1 MQEDK
6 RVDNDK
12 SNLKTGTHKSKITN
26 EDKINCSNETNNTN
40 GLKNAYK
47 SKNTNKSRS
56 KDKAE
61 HKTEKNKFG
70 EKSRLNINEIDE
82 KDIKS
87 TDLKTKKNKVIRL
100 LKYFIP
106 YIPLILLS
114 IVFALLI
121 NVAVIVKP
129 YIIKYV
135 IDDHLAVG
143 NYDLQAFRFAGIV
156 YFLVVVMGALFR
168 YLETYILTYVGQR
181 IMYDIRNQ
189 LFNHIQI
196 MSMRFFDKN
205 SSGRILTR
213 VTNDVEALNELFSGM
228 IVNIIR
234 DFIML
239 AGILAA
245 MFSMNVTLAFI
256 SMLSIPLIA
265 IVTFVYRKAARKN
278 FLKMKSMIGR
288 INGFLA
294 ENISGMKLVKIFY
307 REKEKYEELRKLDKE
322 YFATSLR
329 EVMLHG
335 LGRPIMEIINTVT
348 IALLIWYCTSRIGLN
363 QIEVGVIYAFIT
375 YSRQFFQPIN
385 DLADKYTSIQSAL
398 ISAERIF
405 EVMDNTEDMEVIN
418 KGLTV
423 RKLTGRVEFK
433 NVWFAYNEEEWVLRD
448 VNFVIEPGESVAFVG
463 ATGSGKSTI
472 INLIARFYDIQKGQ
486 ILIDGIDIKEYNLR
500 DLRRQIS
507 VVMQDVFLFSGDIK
521 SNIRLKNNSIT
532 NEDIREAAKLV
543 SADKFIASLP
553 GKYDEEVKER
563 GATFSTGQR
572 QLISFARAAAF
583 KPSIFILDE
592 ATASIDTETEQAIQK
607 AMANISGG
615 KTTIIIAH
623 RLSTIK
629 DCDKIIV
636 IKNGRIREMG
646 THSELMD
653 KKGIYNQLYQ
663 KQLNSQAAS

>member
-1 MQEDK
+1 ALAG
-6 RVDNDK
+6 RLSVGNIASFLTY
-12 SNLKTGTHKSKITN
+12 SNQFAKP
-26 EDKINCSNETNNTN
+26 
-40 GLKNAYK
+40 
-47 SKNTNKSRS
+47 
-56 KDKAE
+56 
-61 HKTEKNKFG
+61 
-70 EKSRLNINEIDE
+70 INEI
-82 KDIKS
+82 
-87 TDLKTKKNKVIRL
+87 
-100 LKYFIP
+100 
-106 YIPLILLS
+106 
-114 IVFALLI
+114 
-121 NVAVIVKP
+121 
-129 YIIKYV
+129 
-135 IDDHLAVG
+135 
-143 NYDLQAFRFAGIV
+143 
-156 YFLVVVMGALFR
+156 
-168 YLETYILTYVGQR
+168 
-181 IMYDIRNQ
+181 
-189 LFNHIQI
+189 
-196 MSMRFFDKN
+196 
-205 SSGRILTR
+205 
-213 VTNDVEALNELFSGM
+213 
-228 IVNIIR
+228 
-234 DFIML
+234 
-239 AGILAA
+239 
-245 MFSMNVTLAFI
+245 
-256 SMLSIPLIA
+256 
-265 IVTFVYRKAARKN
+265 
-278 FLKMKSMIGR
+278 
-288 INGFLA
+288 
-294 ENISGMKLVKIFY
+294 
-307 REKEKYEELRKLDKE
+307 
-322 YFATSLR
+322 
-329 EVMLHG
+329 
-335 LGRPIMEIINTVT
+335 
-348 IALLIWYCTSRIGLN
+348 
-363 QIEVGVIYAFIT
+363 
-375 YSRQFFQPIN
+375 
-385 DLADKYTSIQSAL
+385 TSIASQIQQA
-398 ISAERIF
+398 IASAERIF

>member
-1 MQEDK
+1 MRGDK
-6 RVDNDK
+6 MSKKEKD
-12 SNLKTGTHKSKITN
+12 THKSQKFNSKTDNI
-26 EDKINCSNETNNTN
+26 DDIS
-40 GLKNAYK
+40 K
-47 SKNTNKSRS
+47 SKSN
-56 KDKAE
+56 
-61 HKTEKNKFG
+61 
-70 EKSRLNINEIDE
+70 IDE
-82 KDIKS
+82 IYGKGTIS
-87 TDLKTKKNKVIRL
+87 TGRKKKKTQIIRL

-121 NVAVIVKP
+121 NVSVIVKP

-143 NYDLQAFRFAGIV
+143 NYDLRVFRMAGIG
-156 YFLVVVMGALFR
+156 YFLVVVLGALFG
-168 YLETYILTYVGQR
+168 YFETYILTYVGQK

-189 LFNHIQI
+189 LFNHIQM

-205 SSGRILTR
+205 STGRILTR

-245 MFSMNVTLAFI
+245 MFSMNTTLAVI
-256 SMLSIPLIA
+256 SMISIPLIA
-265 IVTFVYRKAARKN
+265 IITYIYRKAARKN

-307 REKEKYEELRKLDKE
+307 REKEKYEELEKLDKE
-322 YFATSLR
+322 YFVTSLR

-335 LGRPIMEIINTVT
+335 LGRPMMEIINTLT
-348 IALLIWYCTSRIGLN
+348 IALIIWYCTSRIGLGL
-363 QIEVGVIYAFIT
+363 IEVGVIYAFIT
-375 YSRQFFQPIN
+375 YSKQFFQPIN

-405 EVMDNTEDMEVIN
+405 AVMDNNGDIEEMDEGIRIESL
-418 KGLTV
+418 K
-423 RKLTGRVEFK
+423 GRVEFK
-433 NVWFAYNEEEWVLRD
+433 NVWFAYNEGEWVLKD
-448 VNFVIEPGESVAFVG
+448 VSFVIEPGESVAFVG
-463 ATGSGKSTI
+463 STGSGKSTI
-472 INLIARFYDIQKGQ
+472 INLIARFYDIQEGQ
-486 ILIDGIDIKEYNLR
+486 ILIDGIDIREYNLR
-500 DLRRQIS
+500 DLRRQIA

-521 SNIRLKNNSIT
+521 SNIRLNNSNIT
-532 NEDIREAAKLV
+532 DADIKKSAELV
-543 SADKFIASLP
+543 SADRFIESLP
-553 GKYDEEVKER
+553 GKYNEEVKER
-563 GATFSTGQR
+563 GATFSAGQR

-592 ATASIDTETEQAIQK
+592 ATANIDTETEQSIQK
-607 AMANISGG
+607 AMTNISGG

-629 DCDKIIV
+629 ECDKIIV
-636 IKNGRIREMG
+636 IHKGRIREMG
-646 THSELMD
+646 NHGQLLEAN
-653 KKGIYNQLYQ
+653 GIYSQLYQ
-663 KQLNSQAAS
+663 KQLNSQTAS